1 MSFRQIQQQKHLEVE
16 NLIAVSSMCC
26 EDAQLDQPREM
37 L

>member
-1 MSFRQIQQQKHLEVE
+1 MSFRQIPQQKHLKVE
-16 NLIAVSSMCC
+16 NLIAVSSMCY